1 MEKISFSVE
10 NIKTIN
16 ENPDSNFAILSLD
29 FFASG
34 MNRHEMYVSEETLLR
49 TADTIK
55 NCPLIWKYD
64 RERDDAY
71 THDDEEI
78 PCGFVPDSSMV
89 KTKKLKDGRIMLS
102 AIAYVWKRYTGEL
115 LNIFRRDGGKK
126 SISVEISAYELE
138 DKGGISELLDFK
150 YEGITVL
157 GERVTPAIP
166 LANATVLSFSEIKKE
181 YDKAVEEEFSDT
193 KAPDGVDMQI
203 PEEVKN
209 NARKG
214 LELAKEDAKGATSVN
229 LSIGHYLIDNDE
241 ISLEK
246 AEYIVGY
253 FSNHK
258 NNSTQ
263 RELSSSENI
272 ANLLFGGN
280 DCKEWAKT
288 IISELKEKEEENM
301 AKEIKEIT
309 FPYKSKEDV
318 NPALKG
324 ITPPVS
330 LSQANEIAKQ
340 ADTIGSD
347 NKKNGWAI
355 AISSFKKTHVV
366 KDGKWVK
373 KQNMSAEEVFSDNK
387 TEEENPSAIIINS
400 MQDGEQEKQEVY
412 LDKETLRKEEENM
425 GKENMEKEK
434 EEEVKEEE
442 VKEEAVKEEEE
453 MAEPKAEEK
462 KEEKKE
468 VKEEKK
474 EEKEEEMASPEPS
487 EKDAPVQEEAET
499 GKMEMAVSKVLKLCK
514 LQAPLYQ
521 EMENKYG
528 EKIIRLFETFA
539 LDVSEG
545 TFDFASIFSKFMT
558 SFVKESNAQIFKM
571 QSDYDICFE
580 ELEELRKFKT
590 TSEQEKLDFEV
601 NTVLSE
607 AYESGMSKEDIAA
620 FREEAKSFSLDRIDA
635 FKNMVKAKAFV
646 YLSSHKR
653 NDKQQEFTKIG
664 LPFTEEKP
672 QVETLWE

>member
-10 NIKTIN
+10 NVKTIS

-34 MNRHEMYVSEETLLR
+34 MNRHDMYVSEETLLR

-64 RERDDAY
+64 EERDDAY
-71 THDDEEI
+71 THTDDEI
-78 PCGFVPDSSMV
+78 PCGFVPDSSAI
-89 KTKKLKDGRIMLS
+89 KTRKLKDGRVMLT
-102 AIAYVWKRYTGEL
+102 AVAYVWKRYTGEL
-115 LNIFRRDGGKK
+115 LNIFKRDGGKK
-126 SISVEISAYELE
+126 AISVEISAYELE
-138 DKGGISELLDFK
+138 DKGNMSELLDFK

-157 GERVTPAIP
+157 GEKISPAIP
-166 LANATVLSFSEIKKE
+166 LANATVLSFSEIKEE
-181 YDKAVEEEFSDT
+181 YDKAIQEEFFDT
-193 KAPDGVDMQI
+193 KKDSVNMQI

-209 NARKG
+209 NAKKG
-214 LELAKEDAKGATSVN
+214 LELAKEHSKGATSVN

-241 ISLEK
+241 ISSEK
-246 AEYIVGY
+246 AEYIVEY
-253 FSNHK
+253 FSKHK
-258 NNSTQ
+258 KNSEQ
-263 RELSSSENI
+263 KELSPSENI
-272 ANLLFGGN
+272 ANLLFGGD
-280 DCKEWAKT
+280 DCEEWAKT
-288 IISELKEKEEENM
+288 IVNELKEKKEENM
-301 AKEIKEIT
+301 SEEKQVVT
-309 FPYKSKEDV
+309 FPYKSKEDI

-330 LSQANEIAKQ
+330 VSQANEIAKQ
-340 ADTIGSD
+340 ADAIGSD
-347 NKKNGWAI
+347 DKKNGWAI

-373 KQNMSAEEVFSDNK
+373 KENMSAEEVFAVDN
-387 TEEENPSAIIINS
+387 TEEENSSEVNKNS
-400 MQDGEQEKQEVY
+400 LQDDKEKEQEEQEVY
-412 LDKETLRKEEENM
+412 LDKETLRKEEQNM
-425 GKENMEKEK
+425 GKETFVEK

-442 VKEEAVKEEEE
+442 MVAPEVEEEKEEE
-453 MAEPKAEEK
+453 
-462 KEEKKE
+462 KE
-468 VKEEKK
+468 
-474 EEKEEEMASPEPS
+474 EEEMASPEPS
-487 EKDAPVQEEAET
+487 EEDAPAQEKEEEEVIKESEE

-514 LQAPLYQ
+514 LQAPIYQ

-528 EKIIRLFETFA
+528 EKIIRLFENFA

-558 SFVKESNAQIFKM
+558 SFVRDSNAKIFKM
-571 QSDYDICFE
+571 QEDYDACFSE
-580 ELEELRKFKT
+580 VEELREFKT

-607 AYESGMSKEDIAA
+607 AYESGMSKDDIAA
-620 FREEAKSFSLDRIDA
+620 FREQAKTFSLDRIDA

-646 YLSSHKR
+646 YLSSNKR
-653 NDKQQEFTKIG
+653 NDKLQEFTKIG